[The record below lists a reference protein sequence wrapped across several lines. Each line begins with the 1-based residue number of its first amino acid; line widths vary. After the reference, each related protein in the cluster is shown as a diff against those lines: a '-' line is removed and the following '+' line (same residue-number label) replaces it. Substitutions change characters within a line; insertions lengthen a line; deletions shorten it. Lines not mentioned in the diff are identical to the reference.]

1 MKEVQGVTGY
11 YKVHGDDYRE
21 KVTKPTY
28 VRKYEIFFVV
38 FCERAFVR
46 IAAPVMKP
54 TTIDSA

>member
-1 MKEVQGVTGY
+1 MTGY
-11 YKVHGDDYRE
+11 DKVHGDDYRE

-38 FCERAFVR
+38 FCERAFVT